1 MYDILVYLFENCQ
14 RAELAYDRERIA
26 KKLSA
31 AGFDD
36 SDISEAL
43 HWLAG
48 GLRAPH
54 GVPQKLPHPRTN
66 FPAFAPPGLAKMD
79 AEYPRFLLTLEQS
92 GVLGPQ
98 TRHAVIERPPAAT

>member
-14 RAELAYDRERIA
+14 QAELAYDRERVA

-48 GLRAPH
+48 VLRAR
-54 GVPQKLPHPRTN
+54 RTGCRKSCRTRARLSAPSRLVSWQSSTPN
-66 FPAFAPPGLAKMD
+66 AAAFSSRSSNRAFSIRRRA
-79 AEYPRFLLTLEQS
+79 S
-92 GVLGPQ
+92 W
-98 TRHAVIERPPAAT
+98 

>member
-14 RAELAYDRERIA
+14 QAELAYDRERVA

-48 GLRAPH
+48 RLRAPH
-54 GVPQKLPHPRTN
+54 GAPEKLADSRTSLRD
-66 FPAFAPPGLAKMD
+66 FAPRRLAKLD
-79 AEYPRFLLTLEQS
+79 AESHGVLLTLEES
-92 GVLGPQ
+92 ETLKPQ
-98 TRHAVIERPPAAT
+98 TRAPVVRRSHDA